1 MKIALDY
8 AARSDVGLVRSENQ
22 DSGYAGPHLLVVA
35 DGMGGHAGGDIA
47 SSIAIG
53 TMVTLDGES
62 HGGDDATDHLSRTIA
77 AANAE
82 IQSQVE
88 QSPELQG
95 MGTTVTALLR
105 AGNKVA
111 LAHIGDSR
119 AYLLRGGRFHQIT
132 HDHSFVQSLV
142 DEGRITEEEADNH
155 PQRSLVTRVL
165 TGSDGD
171 EPDLMVREAR
181 PGDRFLLCSDGL
193 SGFVARDTIEEVL
206 SGGRPVG
213 PTADRL
219 VDLAMR
225 AGAPDNVTVVVA
237 DIVDLDTASA
247 PSTVP
252 QVVGA
257 AARRRKGTRAI
268 PVTPAEKAAAFSR
281 EVAGTTDDDVTLA
294 EETPGSG
301 RGRWLRRVAVAL
313 LALVVLGGGAYAAY
327 DWVQRQFYVG
337 VEDGNVAI
345 FRGVSQDLGPI
356 RLSRVEERS
365 SIATADLPDFYRNR
379 VENTVSTSTLS
390 DAQELVDSLRSE
402 AVRCVSRK
410 AAGGSCGTGA
420 VATTPVPTTS
430 PTAPT
435 SPTTSPTPP
444 TTSPTSAP

>member
-82 IQSQVE
+82 IQSHVDH
-88 QSPELQG
+88 SPELQG

-119 AYLLRGGRFHQIT
+119 AYLLRGEKFNQIT

-142 DEGRITEEEADNH
+142 DEGRITEEEADSH

-181 PGDRFLLCSDGL
+181 TGDRFLLCSDGL

-206 SGGRPVG
+206 SAGRPVAA
-213 PTADRL
+213 TADRL
-219 VDLAMR
+219 VELAMR

-237 DIVDLDTASA
+237 DIVDLDSGAT

-257 AARRRKGTRAI
+257 AAHRRPGTRAV
-268 PVTPAEKAAAFSR
+268 PVTPAEKAAALSR
-281 EVAGTTDDDVTLA
+281 EVSGATDDEVTLA
-294 EETPGSG
+294 EEAPGSG
-301 RGRWLRRVAVAL
+301 RGRWLRRIAVAL
-313 LALVVLGGGAYAAY
+313 LALIVLGGGAYAAY
-327 DWVQRQFYVG
+327 DWVQRQYYVG

-356 RLSRVEERS
+356 RLSSVEERS
-365 SIATADLPDFYRNR
+365 SIQTADLPDFYRNR

-390 DAQELVDSLRSE
+390 DAHELVDSLRTE

-410 AAGGSCGTGA
+410 AAGGSCGTG
-420 VATTPVPTTS
+420 VTATTPVPTTS
-430 PTAPT
+430 GTTTAPT
-435 SPTTSPTPP
+435 PTTTP
-444 TTSPTSAP
+444 SGVATSAP

>member
-82 IQSQVE
+82 IQSQVDH
-88 QSPELQG
+88 SPELQG

-119 AYLLRGGRFHQIT
+119 AYLLRGEKFNQIT

-142 DEGRITEEEADNH
+142 DEGRITEEEADSH

-181 PGDRFLLCSDGL
+181 TGDRFLLCSDGL

-206 SGGRPVG
+206 SAGRPVAA
-213 PTADRL
+213 TADRL
-219 VDLAMR
+219 VELAMR

-237 DIVDLDTASA
+237 DIVDLDSGAT

-257 AARRRKGTRAI
+257 AAHRRPGTRAV
-268 PVTPAEKAAAFSR
+268 PVTPAEKAAALSR
-281 EVAGTTDDDVTLA
+281 EVSGATDDDEVTLA
-294 EETPGSG
+294 EEAPRSG
-301 RGRWLRRVAVAL
+301 RGRWLRRIAVAL
-313 LALVVLGGGAYAAY
+313 LALIVLGGGAYAAY
-327 DWVQRQFYVG
+327 DWVQRQYYVG
-337 VEDGNVAI
+337 VEDGNVVI

-356 RLSRVEERS
+356 RLSSVEERS
-365 SIATADLPDFYRNR
+365 SIQTADLPDFYRNR

-390 DAQELVDSLRSE
+390 DAHELVDSLRTE

-410 AAGGSCGTGA
+410 AAGGSCGTG
-420 VATTPVPTTS
+420 VTATTPVPTTS
-430 PTAPT
+430 GTTTAPT
-435 SPTTSPTPP
+435 PTTTPP
-444 TTSPTSAP
+444 GVATSAP

>member
-1 MKIALDY
+1 MPFAFHY
-8 AARSDVGLVRSENQ
+8 AARSDVGMVRSENQ

-53 TMVTLDGES
+53 TMVSLDGES

-82 IQSQVE
+82 IQSQVDH
-88 QSPELQG
+88 SPELQG

-119 AYLLRGGRFHQIT
+119 AYLLRGEKFNQIT

-142 DEGRITEEEADNH
+142 DEGRITEEEADSH

-181 PGDRFLLCSDGL
+181 TGDRFLLCSDGL

-206 SGGRPVG
+206 SAGRPVAA
-213 PTADRL
+213 TADRL
-219 VDLAMR
+219 VELAMR

-237 DIVDLDTASA
+237 DIVDLDSGAT

-257 AARRRKGTRAI
+257 AAHRRPGTRAV
-268 PVTPAEKAAAFSR
+268 PVTPAEKAAALSR
-281 EVAGTTDDDVTLA
+281 EVSGATDDEVTLA
-294 EETPGSG
+294 EEAPGSG
-301 RGRWLRRVAVAL
+301 RGRWLRRIAVAL
-313 LALVVLGGGAYAAY
+313 LALIVLGGGAYAAY
-327 DWVQRQFYVG
+327 DWVQRQYYVG

-356 RLSRVEERS
+356 RLSSVEERS
-365 SIATADLPDFYRNR
+365 SIQTADLPDFYRNR

-390 DAQELVDSLRSE
+390 DAHELVDSLRTE

-410 AAGGSCGTGA
+410 AAGGSCGTG
-420 VATTPVPTTS
+420 VTATTPVPTTS
-430 PTAPT
+430 GTTTAPT
-435 SPTTSPTPP
+435 PTTTP
-444 TTSPTSAP
+444 SGVATSAP